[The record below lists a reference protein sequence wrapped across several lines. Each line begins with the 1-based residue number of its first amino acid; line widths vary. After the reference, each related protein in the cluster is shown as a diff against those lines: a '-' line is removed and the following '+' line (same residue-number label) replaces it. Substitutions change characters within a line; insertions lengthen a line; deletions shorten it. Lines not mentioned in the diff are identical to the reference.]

1 MTLTFGGLDVLCLP
15 IRHTAQSLGY
25 RFTAPITQA
34 SIAFSGDADEC
45 DALVELARDVDLFV
59 CDAAFPDGQR
69 TEGHL
74 TPSLAAAHAERAGA
88 QRLLSTHFYPEC
100 ETVDVVG
107 AAAHHCTAPVHA
119 AVDLQRAGDLQRW
132 RIHHTSSS
140 SSSSQWRIGAID

>member
-88 QRLLSTHFYPEC
+88 QRLLLTHFYPEC

-107 AAAHHCTAPVHA
+107 AAAHHCRRTGQGGRPVACDRRPQRSLVGGCHG
-119 AVDLQRAGDLQRW
+119 VRRAGV
-132 RIHHTSSS
+132 
-140 SSSSQWRIGAID
+140 